1 MVLSF
6 ICCGDT
12 HNIVV
17 PFSEAVPWV
26 THFLGVDVK
35 VGEVRVCC
43 GNAGCVVGSGK
54 LNELCVV
61 FCIGHGICH
70 GRLLDWINGFGLL
83 KGLRQLL
90 TRMPMP
96 KLLRLPSA
104 KRTET

>member
-6 ICCGDT
+6 IRCGDA

-17 PFSEAVPWV
+17 PFSEAVTWV
-26 THFLGVDVK
+26 THFLGVYVK
-35 VGEVRVCC
+35 VWEVCVCC
-43 GNAGCVVGSGK
+43 GLACCVVGSSP
-54 LNELCVV
+54 LDLLCVV
-61 FCIGHGICH
+61 GGILFCVGH
-70 GRLLDWINGFGLL
+70 GRLLGWINGFGLL